1 MKIATWEPKTRTST
15 GIVSCTYEVDKF
27 EVVSLP
33 SPHRIFLVDTP
44 GFDHTYLGELEV
56 FGRIA
61 NWLKDVHVTIAGIIF
76 LHDIAHDN
84 YSSLNNAILTVQW
97 LSGFHSLR
105 NVIFTTTNWSNI
117 EPEERQKQLAN
128 TAWGDL
134 ISLGARPDQFT
145 GTQDSAWAIIESIT
159 QQPWKEPLSIQCD
172 IGASRI
178 RSSTTQSSV
187 RKEEVRVRKRDIWY
201 STTKRILRSLF
212 R

>member
-1 MKIATWEPKTRTST
+1 VST
-15 GIVSCTYEVDKF
+15 QCRVLSVYTKYTDRNF
-27 EVVSLP
+27 
-33 SPHRIFLVDTP
+33 R
-44 GFDHTYLGELEV
+44 
-56 FGRIA
+56 
-61 NWLKDVHVTIAGIIF
+61 HVTIAGIIF